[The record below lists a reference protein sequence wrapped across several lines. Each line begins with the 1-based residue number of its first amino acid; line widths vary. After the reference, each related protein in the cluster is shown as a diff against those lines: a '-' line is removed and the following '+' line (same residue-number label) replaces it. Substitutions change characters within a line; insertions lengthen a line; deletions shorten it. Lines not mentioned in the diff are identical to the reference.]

1 MSSILHPVLST
12 LNQHERDKNISFQEE
27 GHKYTIFSDPD
38 SKYTSTTTW
47 IHSHFPHFDADKV
60 IKRMMKGKNWNPDN
74 KYWGMTADQIKQ
86 LWSDNGSSVSGAGTE
101 MHFNIECF
109 MNNPTLSHPYT
120 HADLLADYNN
130 MFKKELK
137 EKLAQSQTP
146 EWKFF
151 LKYIE
156 DHPDM
161 KPYRTEWTIYDEDI
175 KLTGSID
182 MVYEKPDGTLAIYDW
197 KRSKD
202 ITRVN
207 NFNEYALTPCISHMP
222 NSNFWH
228 YSLQLNIYK
237 QVLQRKYGKQVSELC
252 LVRLHPDATE
262 ETYELISVPDL
273 SKDVDEL
280 FKIKEEEQRSV

>member
-1 MSSILHPVLST
+1 
-12 LNQHERDKNISFQEE
+12 
-27 GHKYTIFSDPD
+27 
-38 SKYTSTTTW
+38 
-47 IHSHFPHFDADKV
+47 
-60 IKRMMKGKNWNPDN
+60 
-74 KYWGMTADQIKQ
+74 MTADQIKQ

>member
-1 MSSILHPVLST
+1 
-12 LNQHERDKNISFQEE
+12 
-27 GHKYTIFSDPD
+27 
-38 SKYTSTTTW
+38 
-47 IHSHFPHFDADKV
+47 
-60 IKRMMKGKNWNPDN
+60 MMKGKNWNPDN

-109 MNNPTLSHPYT
+109 MNNPTLPYPYT

-137 EKLAQSQTP
+137 ETGVQTP

-161 KPYRTEWTIYDEDI
+161 NPYRTEWTVYDEDI

-182 MVYEKPDGTLAIYDW
+182 MVYEKSDGTLAIYDW

-262 ETYELISVPDL
+262 ETYELVPVPDL
-273 SKDVDEL
+273 SKDVEEL